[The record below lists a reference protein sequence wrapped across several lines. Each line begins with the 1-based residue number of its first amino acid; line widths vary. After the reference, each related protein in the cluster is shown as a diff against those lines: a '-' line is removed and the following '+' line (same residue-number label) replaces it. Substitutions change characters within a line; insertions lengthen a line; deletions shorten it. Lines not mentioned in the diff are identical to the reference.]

1 MLPQIAYVL
10 KQFIV
15 LLLLVLAACS
25 SMPPD
30 AATNSATGSAPQQQR
45 VMTEHNIP
53 TTSPV
58 ATAIV
63 TATVTATATA
73 ELQTSVPIT
82 ATQATSSALQL
93 TAVPTTTVLP
103 VASPT
108 MSSTTIATVAP
119 TQAASAEPIGSELL
133 YLKDGN
139 LTAYA
144 IDMRQERVIIPNVD
158 DFAAT
163 PDGAMLALVR
173 TIHDTSDIWVVERDG
188 SGLQQLTSNA
198 RFEGSLSWAPD
209 ATAITYASSETALHK
224 PTTWMDWAAWCGSS
238 EVHLLDI
245 ASGTETMLERG
256 CDPAFSSDGRRIA
269 FATHPQ
275 IVEPMGQGSQVANNA
290 NTIRLVNSKGENG
303 WSFAVAGEREKNGR
317 LVYAPAWSP
326 DGTQLAYQRFIG
338 YQALVDITYT
348 EMGGS
353 FRGQGELV
361 AHGAGWLLPPL
372 FSPNGSHMAIGT
384 YNYSDARGYSGYELW
399 STAVVNLEMAG
410 ETFLPEG
417 TRETIASH
425 VDTLPRATHAAWS
438 PDGTTLVVAL
448 PAGWQATIPAHEA
461 HFEHS
466 NPGELWR
473 WVPGEPLAPFGVTE
487 VDYASPLEWLP

>member
-1 MLPQIAYVL
+1 MNYVL
-10 KQFIV
+10 KQCTV

-25 SMPPD
+25 GVPPD

-53 TTSPV
+53 TASPV
-58 ATAIV
+58 ATA
-63 TATVTATATA
+63 TATFTATATA
-73 ELQTSVPIT
+73 TATTELQTPVAIT
-82 ATQATSSALQL
+82 ATHATSPALQL
-93 TAVPTTTVLP
+93 TAVPTKPLLP
-103 VASPT
+103 SASPT
-108 MSSTTIATVAP
+108 MRSTTIATIAP
-119 TQAASAEPIGSELL
+119 TQAASAAPIGSELL

-144 IDMRQERVIIPNVD
+144 IDTRQERVIAPDVD

-173 TIHDTSDIWVVERDG
+173 TMDDTNDIWLVERDG
-188 SGLQQLTSNA
+188 SGLQRLTSNA
-198 RFEGSLSWAPD
+198 RFEGSLSWASD
-209 ATAITYASSETALHK
+209 ATAIAYASSETALQQ

-238 EVHLLDI
+238 EVRLLDI
-245 ASGTETMLERG
+245 ASGTETVLELG
-256 CDPAFSSDGRRIA
+256 CDPAFSPDGRRIA
-269 FATHPQ
+269 FATPPQ
-275 IVEPMGQGSQVANNA
+275 TIEPMGQGSQVANNA

-303 WSFAVAGEREKNGR
+303 WGFAVAGEREENGR

-353 FRGQGELV
+353 FSGQGELV

-372 FSPNGSHMAIGT
+372 FSPDGSHMAIGT
-384 YNYSDARGYSGYELW
+384 YTYSDARGYSGYELW
-399 STAVVNLEMAG
+399 STAVVNLEESG

-425 VDTLPRATHAAWS
+425 VDTLPRATNAAWA
-438 PDGTTLVVAL
+438 PDSNTLVVAL
-448 PAGWQATIPAHEA
+448 PVGWQVSIPSHEA
-461 HFEHS
+461 HFE
-466 NPGELWR
+466 NTTPGELWR
-473 WVPGEPLAPFGVTE
+473 WVPGEPPTPFGVTG
-487 VDYASPLEWLP
+487 VTYASPLAWLP